1 MKLKDFMNKQNID
14 NIYKDQNGLY
24 WILSIDYNFL
34 SLRKLDDIGDITDYY
49 DLCHLIDMDFTFV
62 RSI

>member
-24 WILSIDYNFL
+24 WILSIDCNFL

-49 DLCHLIDMDFTFV
+49 DLAHLIDMDFTFV